1 MHCLSWLGRRYK
13 EEVLAGQMYF
23 LSLRGLKKNYHDLR
37 RIELSIDG
45 AKELDVIIRPNRVLI
60 RQGVVKIASE
70 KRYLFLFN
78 DVCLVTKEHKGKVS

>member
-1 MHCLSWLGRRYK
+1 M
-13 EEVLAGQMYF
+13 
-23 LSLRGLKKNYHDLR
+23 
-37 RIELSIDG
+37 SIDG